1 MAKNKKQIKKP
12 KKQELKIDFADE
24 LIAGRK
30 QGTGKMPK
38 NMPRWMSFLITK
50 IDTFSKKTGEIVCW
64 ITMPLIFAMVYEVV
78 ARKFFFSSNC
88 LGIRYEQIFIWGFIY
103 IGFSLCFIKRHS
115 HKSRF
120 FIQKFYNE
128 STRANR
134 YYSIFNFLFSR
145 SYFLFLYDKR
155 FCPRIYHEG

>member
-64 ITMPLIFAMVYEVV
+64 ITIPLIFAMVYEVV
-78 ARKFFFSSNC
+78 ARKFF
-88 LGIRYEQIFIWGFIY
+88 LAPTVW
-103 IGFSLCFIKRHS
+103 
-115 HKSRF
+115 
-120 FIQKFYNE
+120 
-128 STRANR
+128 A
-134 YYSIFNFLFSR
+134 
-145 SYFLFLYDKR
+145 
-155 FCPRIYHEG
+155 